1 METVLFKKNFNRRTG
16 NRSRRGDSHTG
27 RVDWACADF

>member
-1 METVLFKKNFNRRTG
+1 METVLFKKNYDGRTG